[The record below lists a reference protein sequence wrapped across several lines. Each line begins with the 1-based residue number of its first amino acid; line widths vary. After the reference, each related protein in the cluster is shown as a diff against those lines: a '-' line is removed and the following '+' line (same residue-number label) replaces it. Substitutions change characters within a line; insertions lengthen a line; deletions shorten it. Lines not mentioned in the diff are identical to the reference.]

1 MKGYKLDR
9 NGANGA
15 YGTHGAFGAYGANG
29 TYGAFGAY
37 GANGTYGAFG
47 AHGAH
52 GAHGVAALFLILS
65 LTIFCACSS
74 DSSEEMPV
82 TPTTSV
88 PVEVMSCMT
97 PFEENVATT
106 RATGNWLPPTGYSL
120 FGEDQS
126 IGICFTRDGQEP
138 MTGYFFKSL
147 DKWRSTVELTA
158 DPDQTGIY
166 YLYGYTPH
174 NASLSCTISSSATP
188 GDNSNYSNGAIL
200 TINNLPAIT
209 PEDVCVVIGAKN
221 GKSYYQAN
229 ADYEVPPLV
238 RGDFSYDADPIPT
251 SMSGKANYVYLL
263 FDHIYAALRVT
274 MKVEGTYNDLRTIKL
289 KKLELSTMAGDVAT
303 KKKTDATVTLV
314 KTAGTD
320 PITSVVFTPRG
331 DEVGSDSV
339 YSNPEGLELT
349 TTDSEYLCHFMPL
362 GVSKL
367 ILTSTY
373 DIYDK
378 NGTTEHPEGNLI
390 RKNAK
395 ATNTMVLK
403 DLFTG
408 QTEAL
413 RGRRYNV
420 HLTIHPTYL
429 YVLSDPDLD
438 NPTVEV
444 QGGS

>member
-1 MKGYKLDR
+1 MRNNRFDR

-15 YGTHGAFGAYGANG
+15 NGTHGANGAFGAYGA
-29 TYGAFGAY
+29 Y
-37 GANGTYGAFG
+37 
-47 AHGAH
+47 

-88 PVEVMSCMT
+88 PVEVMGCVT

-120 FGEDQS
+120 FGENQS
-126 IGICFTRDGQEP
+126 IGICFTQDNKEP
-138 MTGYFFKSL
+138 MTGYFFKSSG
-147 DKWRSTVELTA
+147 KWRSTVELTSEQA
-158 DPDQTGIY
+158 GTY

-174 NASLSCTISSSATP
+174 NASLSCKISSSATE
-188 GDNSNYSNGAIL
+188 GDNTNYSNGAVL
-200 TINNLPAIT
+200 TIENLPAIT

-238 RGDFSYDADPIPT
+238 RGDFSYAADPIPT

-429 YVLSDPDLD
+429 YVLSEPDLD